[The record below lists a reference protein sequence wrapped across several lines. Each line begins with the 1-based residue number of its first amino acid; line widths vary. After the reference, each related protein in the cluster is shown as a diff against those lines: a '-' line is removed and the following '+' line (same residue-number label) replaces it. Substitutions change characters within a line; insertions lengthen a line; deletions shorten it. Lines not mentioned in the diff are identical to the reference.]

1 MSFGRVLGRLERVGD
16 AAAGLCLVVMMLTIS
31 TDALGRFM
39 GAPLQGAYE
48 FSELYLMVLIAFLP
62 LARSVATGG
71 QVRMELLAPVLERIP
86 GRLVHRAT
94 MLVALA
100 AFLMLLSVTVPEAA
114 GKFATRETSFG
125 LVQWPLYLSY
135 VWAPIGVAL
144 LCVRLAFEVVHPS
157 PLEGAHAE
165 GPEAI

>member
-16 AAAGLCLVVMMLTIS
+16 AAAALCLVVMMLTIS
-31 TDALGRFM
+31 ADALGRFV

-71 QVRMELLAPVLERIP
+71 QVRMELFLPVLERIP
-86 GRLVHRAT
+86 GRLVHRAI

-100 AFLMLLSVTVPEAA
+100 AFLMLLWVTVPEAA
-114 GKFATRETSFG
+114 GKFADRETSFG

-135 VWAPIGVAL
+135 VWAPVGVTL
-144 LCVRLAFEVVHPS
+144 LCVRLAWEVVHPT
-157 PLEGAHAE
+157 PAEDAHVE